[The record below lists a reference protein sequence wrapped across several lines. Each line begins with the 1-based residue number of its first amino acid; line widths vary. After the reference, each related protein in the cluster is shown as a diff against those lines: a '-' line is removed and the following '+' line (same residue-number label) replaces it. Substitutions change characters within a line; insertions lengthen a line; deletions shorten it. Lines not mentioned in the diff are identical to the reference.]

1 MDVLAVPEQS
11 RGVAVTPAMG
21 EVPPGATGGEFRG
34 SRVVKDGD
42 RSGGRVGG
50 HHKVRLDSA
59 RLWVGVRD
67 RRWGTLGNTL
77 GSHRPTSERTTP
89 PSRHEGRVG
98 FVPQRGL
105 GREVSPISEEE
116 DAEIRTPRRIVCVT
130 SGHHTHRH
138 IANAHQHLVS
148 IGIGG
153 TAAAP
158 GEILTVEQIRD
169 AIAAGESFYTYSAST
184 QRVSFVHS
192 ATCQVRGCNVETI
205 RSNGDAV
212 ADNNLDNLAP
222 CP

>member
-1 MDVLAVPEQS
+1 MASLCRQRSGKFRPATSAANFVVPESS
-11 RGVAVTPAMG
+11 RTVIGPVGESVATTRFALT
-21 EVPPGATGGEFRG
+21 PPGYGLGSEIAGGEP
-34 SRVVKDGD
+34 
-42 RSGGRVGG
+42 
-50 HHKVRLDSA
+50 
-59 RLWVGVRD
+59 
-67 RRWGTLGNTL
+67 LGNTL
-77 GSHRPTSERTTP
+77 GSHRPMSERTTP
-89 PSRHEGRVG
+89 LARHEGRVG

-105 GREVSPISEEE
+105 GREVRPISEEE

-130 SGHHTHRH
+130 SGHHSHRH

-148 IGIGG
+148 VGIGG

-184 QRVSFVHS
+184 QRVAFVHS